1 MDFQE
6 NFLQSVWKYQYFD
19 KNNLQTTDGIGLDI
33 KKIGYHNFHEGPDFI
48 EAHIKIGM
56 LDYVGHVEVH
66 RKASDWIQHE
76 HSKDDRYKSV
86 ILHVVYDADLPILH
100 EDGSPIPTLEL
111 KGKIWLDV
119 IRNYERLANSREEIL
134 CGPNLKEIA
143 PIIKFSML
151 EKALLER
158 LETKST
164 SLLEILAD
172 TKNDWEETTFR
183 WLFKCF
189 GFKTNADPMLRL
201 AESVPYRLLQKHSNQ
216 PQVIEAILFGQAGLI
231 PEDTFDEY
239 SSMLQNDYLFY
250 RKKYQLSPKVQ
261 YQDWKMMGVRPHN
274 FPYLRIAQLSAVLNQ
289 HPNLFAS
296 TVSSTHKLEN
306 FEKVFGISTGQFW
319 QNHYKLGEPSSKTL
333 PKKLSKNT
341 LDLLMIN
348 FVTPLWYA
356 YGQYIQDADWKE
368 KCLDLLQE
376 VASEDNFIIRKF
388 AHHDWK
394 AVTSFDSQGM
404 LGLYHQ
410 YCKEKKCL
418 DCKIGQNMLKPQ
430 KK

>member
-1 MDFQE
+1 MNFQE

-19 KNNLQTTDGIGLDI
+19 KNNLQTTDGLTLDI

-56 LDYVGHVEVH
+56 LDYIGHVEVH

-76 HSKDDRYKSV
+76 HSKDERYHSV

-119 IRNYERLANSREEIL
+119 IRNYERLTNSREVIL
-134 CGPNLKEIA
+134 CGPHLEEIA

-158 LETKST
+158 LESKSH
-164 SLLEILAD
+164 SLIEILSA
-172 TKNDWEETTFR
+172 TKNDWEETTYR
-183 WLFKCF
+183 WLFSCF
-189 GFKTNADPMLRL
+189 GFKTNAGPMLKL

-216 PQVIEAILFGQAGLI
+216 PKVIEAILLGQAGLI
-231 PEDTFDEY
+231 PEQPIDEY
-239 SSMLQNDYLFY
+239 GQSLQREYLFY
-250 RKKYQLSPKVQ
+250 QKKYNLNPLVQ

-274 FPYLRIAQLSAVLNQ
+274 FPYLRIAQLCAVLNQ

-296 TVSSTHKLEN
+296 TVSTGQKLED
-306 FEKVFGISTGQFW
+306 FEKVFGIKTSEYW
-319 QNHYKLGEPSSKTL
+319 QSHYKLGSPTSKHL
-333 PKKLSKNT
+333 AKNLSKNT
-341 LDLLMIN
+341 LNLLMIN
-348 FVTPLWYA
+348 FVTPLWYS
-356 YGQYIQDADWKE
+356 YGKFIQDQDWKE

-376 VASEDNFIIRKF
+376 VKAEDNFIIRKF
-388 AHHDWK
+388 AQHNWK
-394 AVTSFDSQGM
+394 AGSAFDSQGM